1 MEPGRRQTAQAH
13 LLAFGRRVRK
23 LREERGL
30 SQEALAHHAGLHRA
44 VVGFVERGERDI
56 GVTHLWPIAE
66 ALGVPVADL
75 FGDD

>member
-1 MEPGRRQTAQAH
+1 MEAGRRQTAQAN
-13 LLAFGRRVRK
+13 LLVLGRRVRQ

-30 SQEALAHHAGLHRA
+30 SQEALAHQAGLHRA